1 VDITGAFFNKP
12 IFITDFLQEFLAR
25 PLSHP
30 INEKERLQI
39 TPVLKNLRIE
49 ARHTHRNEK
58 VMGLGASARDII
70 FKMTVEDKEIE
81 VSIEQYFKD
90 RYKIRLEFPHL
101 PCILINKKKQNYLPM
116 EVCRIESHQKYKGPM
131 FDVLTSEMIKAMNKA
146 PMERFR
152 MVKNY
157 LEHAQL
163 NQNNVQ
169 RSFGLTFDSEFIE
182 PPARILPPPPVIYK
196 TGQNP
201 FAHTGAWNMR
211 DMRFVDGGKV
221 FVWAIISFCP
231 TRSREGVSKSQIERF
246 SSELTREMEKYGI
259 EFFNPESKYPVI
271 RILEEE
277 KCDIPKLYDLIQ
289 NDIRRKTDNNLD
301 KPNFILVVKPDANRE
316 EYADIKRSFDIDFG
330 IVTCCVQ
337 AKNIATD
344 RVNMSYLA
352 NVICKI
358 NPKMN
363 GVNCFVNS
371 DSGLTFVCKQPTMV
385 IGIDV
390 SRVSGMERPSYVGMV
405 GSLDPYCS
413 KYVPTARLQA
423 PRTEI
428 IQDIEGMSKELLE
441 YFRNLNGIAPV
452 SVIIF
457 RDGVSEGELQQCVTT
472 EINDFLR
479 AWGLVFDPAEFPA
492 PKLTMIVVQKRH
504 HIRFEPMGQFQDRSQ
519 NVYVGTCID
528 THITHPTG
536 LDFYLLSH
544 QGLQGT
550 SRPAHYRAVYNTNE
564 ITLDE
569 LQQLCYELCF
579 TYSAATR
586 SISVVSPIF
595 YAHTIAGRVR
605 ACFAREGM
613 DALERFRLES
623 PLNTPLISQYP
634 MFFLGACKT

>member
-1 VDITGAFFNKP
+1 
-12 IFITDFLQEFLAR
+12 
-25 PLSHP
+25 
-30 INEKERLQI
+30 
-39 TPVLKNLRIE
+39 
-49 ARHTHRNEK
+49 
-58 VMGLGASARDII
+58 
-70 FKMTVEDKEIE
+70 
-81 VSIEQYFKD
+81 
-90 RYKIRLEFPHL
+90 
-101 PCILINKKKQNYLPM
+101 
-116 EVCRIESHQKYKGPM
+116 
-131 FDVLTSEMIKAMNKA
+131 
-146 PMERFR
+146 
-152 MVKNY
+152 
-157 LEHAQL
+157 
-163 NQNNVQ
+163 
-169 RSFGLTFDSEFIE
+169 
-182 PPARILPPPPVIYK
+182 
-196 TGQNP
+196 
-201 FAHTGAWNMR
+201 
-211 DMRFVDGGKV
+211 
-221 FVWAIISFCP
+221 
-231 TRSREGVSKSQIERF
+231 
-246 SSELTREMEKYGI
+246 
-259 EFFNPESKYPVI
+259 
-271 RILEEE
+271 
-277 KCDIPKLYDLIQ
+277 
-289 NDIRRKTDNNLD
+289 
-301 KPNFILVVKPDANRE
+301 
-316 EYADIKRSFDIDFG
+316 
-330 IVTCCVQ
+330 
-337 AKNIATD
+337 
-344 RVNMSYLA
+344 MSYLA

-371 DSGLTFVCKQPTMV
+371 DSGLTFVSKQPTMI

-390 SRVSGMERPSYVGMV
+390 SRASGMERPSYVGMV

-441 YFRNLNGIAPV
+441 YFRNLNGIAPA

-479 AWGLVFDPAEFPA
+479 AWSLVFDPAEIPE
-492 PKLTMIVVQKRH
+492 PKLTMVVVQKRH
-504 HIRFEPMGQFQDRSQ
+504 HIRFEPIGQYQDRSQ
-519 NVYVGTCID
+519 NAYVGTCID
-528 THITHPTG
+528 TNITHPTG

-623 PLNTPLISQYP
+623 PLNAPLISQYP